1 MTKKFWNFKNEADA
15 EEAEL
20 LLYGDISDVTWY
32 GDEVTPK
39 QFADDLAA
47 CGGKKLN
54 IRINSPGGDVF
65 AAQAIYNQL
74 KRYSGDVAVTID
86 GMCASAA
93 TIIACAGGTVTMP
106 SNAVYMIHN
115 PVSAYVGYIGADD
128 AEAIAK
134 QLDTV
139 KNTILAVYHDRVN
152 GAVSDSKLSKLMDN
166 ETWMSASEALAYGF
180 VDEIDEKAAIE
191 DRLDGNMLIMNSV
204 SIPLDKFRNTAKLR
218 GILAKNV
225 QNSAESEEKQV
236 KDADILSKI
245 KAVLGIEESA
255 PKQEMQAVDDAVKAE
270 RERVNALDALKNGS
284 PYVDSIVETAKKNG
298 QTADEIQPFVDSMP
312 EPPKQDATKA
322 LDAIRALIRDNMES
336 GADDVK
342 PAPAVNPQQEQKQ
355 EEKNDI
361 DTIVNLV
368 NAKR

>member
-1 MTKKFWNFKNEADA
+1 MKKFWNFKNEADD

-20 LLYGDISDVTWY
+20 LLYGDISDESWY

-39 QFADDLAA
+39 QFAEDLAS
-47 CGGKKLN
+47 CNGKKLN

-106 SNAVYMIHN
+106 ANAVYMIHN
-115 PVSAYVGYIGADD
+115 PVSAYIGYISADD

-139 KNTILAVYHDRVN
+139 KDTIIAVYHDRVN
-152 GAVSDSKLSKLMDN
+152 GTLSDSKLSKLMDN
-166 ETWMSASEALAYGF
+166 ETWMSASEALANGF

-191 DRLDGNMLIMNSV
+191 DRLEGNMLVMNSV

-218 GILAKNV
+218 GILAKKTKNL
-225 QNSAESEEKQV
+225 AETEEKQV
-236 KDADILSKI
+236 KDDDILTKI
-245 KAVLGIEESA
+245 KAVLGIESDA
-255 PKQEMQAVDDAVKAE
+255 PKDAEPSAEDAVKAE
-270 RERVNALDALKNGS
+270 RERVTALDALKNGS

-298 QTADEIQPFVDSMP
+298 QTADEIKPFVDSLP
-312 EPPKQDATKA
+312 EPPKDGSKKA

-336 GADDVK
+336 GADEVK

>member
-1 MTKKFWNFKNEADA
+1 M
-15 EEAEL
+15 
-20 LLYGDISDVTWY
+20 
-32 GDEVTPK
+32 
-39 QFADDLAA
+39 
-47 CGGKKLN
+47 
-54 IRINSPGGDVF
+54 F

-93 TIIACAGGTVTMP
+93 TIIACAGGKVTMP
-106 SNAVYMIHN
+106 ANAVYMIHN
-115 PVSAYVGYIGADD
+115 PVSAYIGYISADD

-139 KNTILAVYHDRVN
+139 KDTIIAVYHDRVN
-152 GAVSDSKLSKLMDN
+152 GTLSDSKLSKLMDN
-166 ETWMSASEALAYGF
+166 ETWMSAKEAQENGF
-180 VDEIDEKAAIE
+180 VDEIDEQAAIE
-191 DRLDGNMLIMNSV
+191 DRLEGNMLVMNSV

-225 QNSAESEEKQV
+225 QKSAESEEKTV
-236 KDADILSKI
+236 KDDDLLTKI
-245 KAVLGIEESA
+245 KAVLGLENSA
-255 PKQEMQAVDDAVKAE
+255 PKEAEPSAEDAVKAE
-270 RERVNALDALKNGS
+270 RERVTALDELKNGN
-284 PYVDSIVETAKKNG
+284 PYVDSIIETAKKNG
-298 QTADEIQPFVDSMP
+298 QSADDVKPYIEAMP
-312 EPPKQDATKA
+312 EPPKDDSKKA

-336 GADDVK
+336 GADEVK